1 MYSGS
6 QIRSSS
12 VLSRLQVRN
21 PIIRGPN
28 SGRSECLSL
37 LHNIQTDTA
46 AQAISY
52 PVCTGGSFHTLK
64 RPETEADPSS
74 LSKPEVKMQDAMN
87 PLLYMPSSP
96 GAQLNTGNLPLYVI
110 YSSESN

>member
-6 QIRSSS
+6 QGRSGGI
-12 VLSRLQVRN
+12 LSRLQVRN

-37 LHNIQTDTA
+37 LHNIQTDSA
-46 AQAISY
+46 AQEISY
-52 PVCTGGSFHTLK
+52 PVCTGSSSHTLK
-64 RPETEADPSS
+64 RPEPEAEPSL
-74 LSKPEVKMQDAMN
+74 LSKTEVKMQDAMN
-87 PLLYMPSSP
+87 PFLHMPSSP
-96 GAQLNTGNLPLYVI
+96 GAQLKTGNLPLYVI